1 MVGIIIA
8 SHGKFAEGIKQ
19 SGQMIFGEQEKVQVV
34 TFMPDEGPDDLM
46 AHLDQAIKTFDE
58 GDEVLFLVDLWGGSP
73 FNAANRIQAVN
84 PDKTAIVTG
93 LNLPMLIEAY
103 GARFSMQKAEEIA
116 HYLVGVAR
124 DGVKSI
130 PETVEATEATT
141 QAVATVE
148 DTPQVSATTPAEH
161 TGKIEFDVRLVR
173 IDSRL
178 LHGQVATAWTK
189 SVRPNRIIVVSDG
202 VSHDEL
208 RKTLI
213 TQAAPSGVKANVI
226 PVDKLIE
233 VYDDP
238 RFRSVKA
245 LFLFENPQD
254 VKRVVDAGVVFDEVN
269 IGSMSFSDGKT
280 MVTNTIAVDQN
291 DVETYKSMAEKGVKF
306 EIRKVPAD
314 SSEDLFAALKKKGM
328 A

>member
-103 GARFSMQKAEEIA
+103 GARFSMQTAEEIA

-124 DGVKSI
+124 DGVKSV
-130 PETVEATEATT
+130 PETAEA
-141 QAVATVE
+141 QAPAAMAPAA
-148 DTPQVSATTPAEH
+148 DDAPKVSATAPAEH

-189 SVRPNRIIVVSDG
+189 SVGPNRIIVVSDG

-226 PVDKLIE
+226 PIDKLIE

-291 DVETYKSMAEKGVKF
+291 DVDTYKSMAEKGVKF
-306 EIRKVPAD
+306 EIRKVPSD
-314 SSEDLFAALKKKGM
+314 SSEDLFAVLKKKGM

>member
-103 GARFSMQKAEEIA
+103 GARFSMQTAEEIA

-130 PETVEATEATT
+130 PETVDAAPTQTAAAAVEEA
-141 QAVATVE
+141 
-148 DTPQVSATTPAEH
+148 PKVSATAPAEH
-161 TGKIEFDVRLVR
+161 TGKIEFDVLLAR

-189 SVRPNRIIVVSDG
+189 SVSPNRIIVVSDG

-226 PVDKLIE
+226 PIDKLIE

-280 MVTNTIAVDQN
+280 MVTNTIAVDQA
-291 DVETYKSMAEKGVKF
+291 DVDTYKSMAEKGVKF

-314 SSEDLFAALKKKGM
+314 SSEDLFAVLKKKGM

>member
-34 TFMPDEGPDDLM
+34 TFMPDEGPEDLM
-46 AHLDQAIKTFDE
+46 NHFDQAIKTFDE

-103 GARFSMQKAEEIA
+103 GARFSMQTAAEMA

-130 PETVEATEATT
+130 PETEAVQPTVAAETE
-141 QAVATVE
+141 E
-148 DTPQVSATTPAEH
+148 TPKISATAPAEH
-161 TGKIEFDVRLVR
+161 TGKIEMDVRLVR

-189 SVRPNRIIVVSDG
+189 TVRPNRIIVVSDG

-208 RKTLI
+208 L
-213 TQAAPSGVKANVI
+213 
-226 PVDKLIE
+226 
-233 VYDDP
+233 
-238 RFRSVKA
+238 
-245 LFLFENPQD
+245 
-254 VKRVVDAGVVFDEVN
+254 
-269 IGSMSFSDGKT
+269 IGSF
-280 MVTNTIAVDQN
+280 
-291 DVETYKSMAEKGVKF
+291 
-306 EIRKVPAD
+306 
-314 SSEDLFAALKKKGM
+314 
-328 A
+328 

>member
-34 TFMPDEGPDDLM
+34 TFMPDEGPEDLM
-46 AHLDQAIKTFDE
+46 NHFDQAIKTFDE

-103 GARFSMQKAEEIA
+103 GARFSMQTAAEMA

-130 PETVEATEATT
+130 PETEAVQPTVAAETE
-141 QAVATVE
+141 E
-148 DTPQVSATTPAEH
+148 TPKISATAPAEH
-161 TGKIEFDVRLVR
+161 TGKIEMDVRLVR

-189 SVRPNRIIVVSDG
+189 TVRPNRIIVVSDG

-213 TQAAPSGVKANVI
+213 TQAAPTGVKANVI
-226 PVDKLIE
+226 PIDKLIE
-233 VYDDP
+233 IYDDP
-238 RFRSVKA
+238 RFKSVKA
-245 LFLFENPQD
+245 LLLFENPQD

-280 MVTNTIAVDQN
+280 MITNTIAVDQA

-306 EIRKVPAD
+306 EIRKVPSD
-314 SSEDLFAALKKKGM
+314 SSEDLFNVFKKKGF